1 MKTQPFQSLEVKA
14 AFKAFSPPILEGV
27 MRLRDLVFEVAH
39 ETPEA
44 GAIEEALRWG
54 QPSYLTPETKSGTT
68 IRLGA
73 SKAGGFAIF
82 THCQSR
88 VIPAFREV
96 VGDAFRYDGNRAVL
110 FRDVDDIQV
119 EPLAILIRHALT
131 YHQQGK

>member
-1 MKTQPFQSLEVKA
+1 MKIPQFHSLEVKA
-14 AFKAFSPPILEGV
+14 AFEAFSPPVFEGV

-68 IRLGA
+68 IRLGP
-73 SKAGGFAIF
+73 SKVGGFAIF

-88 VIPAFREV
+88 VIPAFREL
-96 VGDAFRYDGNRAVL
+96 VGDAFCYDGNRAVL
-110 FRDVDDIQV
+110 FRDVGDIQV
-119 EPLAILIRHALT
+119 APLAILIRHALT
-131 YHQQGK
+131 YHRQGK